1 MQFFNIIGDVES
13 RSQNLWHVMTHMKE
27 YRFQNYKAAQ
37 CPQNFKPVALTHS
50 REQET
55 LFIFVYF

>member
-1 MQFFNIIGDVES
+1 MK
-13 RSQNLWHVMTHMKE
+13 HMKE

-50 REQET
+50 REQEN